1 VAGAEHAETSPD
13 ADQLVVTPLTCSL
26 VGTAATVRLLPGSQ
40 AAELYG
46 TESVVEDFFCNYG
59 LNPDYRPAIEE
70 AGLRVT
76 GLSDDGEPRIVELDD
91 HPFFVATL
99 FCFQTRSRP
108 ERPHPIT
115 AAFAA
120 ACQR

>member
-1 VAGAEHAETSPD
+1 
-13 ADQLVVTPLTCSL
+13 VTPLTCSL
-26 VGTAATVRLLPGSQ
+26 AGSAATVRLLPGSRAVDLY
-40 AAELYG
+40 AAK
-46 TESVVEDFFCNYG
+46 SVLEDFFCNYG
-59 LNPDYRPAIEE
+59 LNPAYRPTIEE

-76 GLSDDGEPRIVELDD
+76 GLGDDGEPTVVELDD

-120 ACQR
+120 ASAR